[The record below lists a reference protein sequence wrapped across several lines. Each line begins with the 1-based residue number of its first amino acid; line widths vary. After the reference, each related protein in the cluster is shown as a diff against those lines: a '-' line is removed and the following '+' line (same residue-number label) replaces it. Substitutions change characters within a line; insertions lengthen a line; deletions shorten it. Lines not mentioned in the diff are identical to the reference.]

1 MLRIN
6 LYSKDWASFCFKM
19 KIVFCGHIFV
29 LMPLVSFGFYTRNK
43 KSALPI
49 YVYGGFNNSNSIA
62 IAIGVADAP
71 GVRPGSAVSRKVE
84 LNTFG

>member
-1 MLRIN
+1 MGE
-6 LYSKDWASFCFKM
+6 F
-19 KIVFCGHIFV
+19 
-29 LMPLVSFGFYTRNK
+29 
-43 KSALPI
+43 SALPI